1 MDGGGLWL
9 WRDDPE
15 IRSGGKSISDVGGVN
30 KWFLEAAVNTGRGG
44 RIEKSRHQTRTICL
58 KEVSGVSGVSG
69 IVGMR
74 LFMRAHWHVART
86 YVQCVV
92 YVYTRVRNVGC
103 RILIP

>member
-44 RIEKSRHQTRTICL
+44 RIEKSRHPNNMSKGSKWRKWYCWYAVVHASTLARCTYICP
-58 KEVSGVSGVSG
+58 
-69 IVGMR
+69 MR
-74 LFMRAHWHVART
+74 SVCI
-86 YVQCVV
+86 YES
-92 YVYTRVRNVGC
+92 
-103 RILIP
+103 